1 MVERYALS
9 PMKELWD
16 QRTTL
21 EGWLEVELAV
31 MEAYEEIGMIPQG
44 VTNQVRKKAKIDLG
58 LFRELEKQT
67 DHEVIAFVK
76 MATRDMKEEARFFH
90 YGLTSSDVIDT
101 ALSLTLVRS
110 CDILLNEMKE
120 LLKVLWKLAVQHK
133 YTLTIGRTHGVHAEP
148 TTFGLKILNWY
159 AETKRNY
166 ERLIFAKEQISFGK
180 ISGAVG
186 NYANV
191 PPKIEELALSKLGL
205 KPTPVSSQIVNRD
218 HHGFLTMTLALIAA
232 GIERIATEIRHLQK
246 TEVLEAQEPFKE
258 GQKGSSAMPH
268 KQNPILCER
277 LCGLSRVMRS
287 FVSTAIENV
296 VLWHERDISHSS
308 AERYILPDA
317 TQTLHYMLVKT
328 KYLLENLVV
337 YKDRMLKNIQLTHG
351 LVYSQR
357 LMLALIDKGLS
368 RNQAYDLVQSL
379 SLRCWQTGEDLKDL
393 VKKEVNVLQEKEI
406 DSIFEPTYYLK
417 YVDEIYKRFQGECV
431 QSTTHD

>member
-1 MVERYALS
+1 MERYALS

-21 EGWLEVELAV
+21 ERWLEVELAV
-31 MEAYEEIGMIPQG
+31 MQAYEEFGIIPPKI
-44 VTNQVRKKAKIDLG
+44 TDRARKNAVIDLK
-58 LFRELEKQT
+58 LFNEYERQT

-76 MATRDMKEEARFFH
+76 MATSKMGEEARFFH

-101 ALSLTLVRS
+101 ALSLTLTKA
-110 CDILLNEMKE
+110 CEILLNQMKE
-120 LLKVLWKLAVQHK
+120 LLKALWKMALEHK

-148 TTFGLKILNWY
+148 TTFGLKVLNWY

-166 ERLIFAKEQISFGK
+166 ERLLFAKEQINFGK

-191 PPKIEELALSKLGL
+191 PPEIEKSALEKLGL

-218 HHGFLTMTLALIAA
+218 HHAFFVMTLALIAS
-232 GIERIATEIRHLQK
+232 GIERMATEIRHLQK

-277 LCGLSRVMRS
+277 LCGLSRIMRS
-287 FVSTAIENV
+287 FVNTAIENNI
-296 VLWHERDISHSS
+296 LWHERDISHSS

-317 TQTLHYMLVKT
+317 TQTLYYMLVKA
-328 KYLLENLVV
+328 KYLIENLVV
-337 YKDRMLKNIQLTHG
+337 YKDNMMRNINITNG
-351 LVYSQR
+351 LIYSQR
-357 LMLALIDKGLS
+357 LMLALINKGLS
-368 RNQAYDLVQSL
+368 RNEAYDLVQSL
-379 SLRCWQTGEDLKDL
+379 SLKCWQTKENLKDL
-393 VKKEVNVLQEKEI
+393 AKSNLKILKEEEI
-406 DSIFEPTYYLK
+406 ESIFDPNYYSRH
-417 YVDEIYKRFQGECV
+417 VDEIYKRFEQEYV
-431 QSTTHD
+431 

>member
-1 MVERYALS
+1 MERYALS

-21 EGWLEVELAV
+21 ERWLEVELAV
-31 MEAYEEIGMIPQG
+31 MQAYEEIGVIPQG
-44 VTNQVRKKAKIDLG
+44 ITRKAKENAKIDLN

-76 MATRDMKEEARFFH
+76 MATKNMAEEARFFH
-90 YGLTSSDVIDT
+90 YGLTSSDIIDT
-101 ALSLTLVRS
+101 ALSLTLVKA
-110 CDILLNEMKE
+110 CDILLSQMKE
-120 LLKVLWKLAVQHK
+120 LLRILWKVAVEHK
-133 YTLTIGRTHGVHAEP
+133 YTVTIGRTHGVHAEP
-148 TTFGLKILNWY
+148 TTFGLKVLNWY
-159 AETKRNY
+159 AEMKRNY
-166 ERLIFAKEQISFGK
+166 ERLTFSREQISFGK

-191 PPKIEELALSKLGL
+191 PPKVEELALSKLGL
-205 KPTPVSSQIVNRD
+205 KPAPVSSQIVNRD
-218 HHGFLTMTLALIAA
+218 HHAYLIMNLALVAA

-287 FVSTAIENV
+287 FVSVALENIT
-296 VLWHERDISHSS
+296 LWHERDISHSS

-317 TQTLHYMLVKT
+317 TQTLHYMLVKS

-337 YKDRMLKNIQLTHG
+337 YKERMQKNLEITNG

-357 LMLALIDKGLS
+357 LMLALIDKGLT
-368 RNQAYDLVQSL
+368 RNEAYDLVQSL
-379 SLRCWQTGEDLKDL
+379 SLKCWQTNEHLKDL
-393 VKKEVNVLQEKEI
+393 VKKNVNLLQDEEI
-406 DSIFEPTYYLK
+406 NSIFEPSYYLK
-417 YVDEIYKRFQGECV
+417 YVDEIYERFQGECV
-431 QSTTHD
+431 L

>member
-16 QRTTL
+16 QKTIL
-21 EGWLEVELAV
+21 EKWLKVELAV
-31 MEAYEEIGMIPQG
+31 MEAYEELGMIPQG
-44 VTNQVRKKAKIDLG
+44 TTDLAKQNSVIDLK
-58 LFRELEKQT
+58 LFSEYEKQT

-76 MATRDMKEEARFFH
+76 MATSKMGPEAKFFH
-90 YGLTSSDVIDT
+90 YGLTSSDIIDT
-101 ALSLTLVRS
+101 ALSLTLVEA
-110 CDILLNEMKE
+110 CDLLIEQMKE
-120 LLKVLWKLAVQHK
+120 LLKVLWKLALEHK
-133 YTLTIGRTHGVHAEP
+133 QTITIGRTHGVHAEP

-159 AETKRNY
+159 AESKRNY
-166 ERLIFAKEQISFGK
+166 ERLIFAREQIRFGK

-191 PPKIEELALSKLGL
+191 PPRIEKLSLEKLGL

-218 HHGFLTMTLALIAA
+218 HHAFFVMTLALIAS

-277 LCGLSRVMRS
+277 LCGLSRMMRS
-287 FVSTAIENV
+287 FVPAAIENNI
-296 VLWHERDISHSS
+296 LWHERDISHSS

-317 TQTLHYMLVKT
+317 TQTLYYMLVKS

-337 YKDRMLKNIQLTHG
+337 YKDNMIKNIEITHG
-351 LVYSQR
+351 LIYSQR

-368 RNQAYDLVQSL
+368 RNEAYDLVQSL
-379 SLRCWQTGEDLKDL
+379 SLKCWQTKADLKSL
-393 VKKEVNVLQEKEI
+393 AKENLKILTHEEI
-406 DSIFEPTYYLK
+406 ESVFDPNSYLK
-417 YVDEIYKRFQGECV
+417 YVDEIYKRFEGECI
-431 QSTTHD
+431 Q

>member
-21 EGWLEVELAV
+21 ERWLEVELAV
-31 MEAYEEIGMIPQG
+31 MQAYEEIGVIPQG
-44 VTNQVRKKAKIDLG
+44 ITRKAKENAKIDLN

-76 MATRDMKEEARFFH
+76 MATKNMAEEARFFH
-90 YGLTSSDVIDT
+90 YGLTSSDIIDT
-101 ALSLTLVRS
+101 ALSLTLVKA
-110 CDILLNEMKE
+110 CDILLSQMKE
-120 LLKVLWKLAVQHK
+120 LLRILWKVAVEHK
-133 YTLTIGRTHGVHAEP
+133 YTVTIGRTHGVHAEP
-148 TTFGLKILNWY
+148 TTFGLKVLNWY
-159 AETKRNY
+159 AEMKRNY
-166 ERLIFAKEQISFGK
+166 ERLTFSREQISFGK

-191 PPKIEELALSKLGL
+191 PPKVEELALSKLGL
-205 KPTPVSSQIVNRD
+205 KPAPVSSQIVNRD
-218 HHGFLTMTLALIAA
+218 HHAYLIMNLALVAA

-287 FVSTAIENV
+287 FVSVALENIT
-296 VLWHERDISHSS
+296 LWHERDISHSS

-317 TQTLHYMLVKT
+317 TQTLHYMLVKS

-337 YKDRMLKNIQLTHG
+337 YKERMQKNLEITNG

-357 LMLALIDKGLS
+357 LMLALIDKGLT
-368 RNQAYDLVQSL
+368 RNEAYDLVQSL
-379 SLRCWQTGEDLKDL
+379 SLKCWQTNEHLKDL
-393 VKKEVNVLQEKEI
+393 VKKNVNLLQDEEI
-406 DSIFEPTYYLK
+406 NSIFEPSYYLK
-417 YVDEIYKRFQGECV
+417 YVDEIYERFQGECV
-431 QSTTHD
+431 L

>member
-21 EGWLEVELAV
+21 EKWLKVELAV
-31 MEAYEEIGMIPQG
+31 MEAYEEIGVIPQG
-44 VTNQVRKKAKIDLG
+44 TTNQAKQNAVIDLK
-58 LFRELEKQT
+58 LFNEYEKQT

-76 MATRDMKEEARFFH
+76 MTTSRMGPEARFFH

-101 ALSLTLVRS
+101 ALSITLVES
-110 CDILLNEMKE
+110 CDILLEQMKG
-120 LLKVLWKLAVQHK
+120 LLKILWKLALEHK
-133 YTLTIGRTHGVHAEP
+133 RTLTIGRTHGVHAEP
-148 TTFGLKILNWY
+148 TTFGLKVLNWY
-159 AETKRNY
+159 AEAKRNY
-166 ERLIFAKEQISFGK
+166 ERLLFAREQINFGK

-191 PPKIEELALSKLGL
+191 PPKVEKLALEKLGL

-218 HHGFLTMTLALIAA
+218 HHVFFIMTLALIAS

-246 TEVLEAQEPFKE
+246 TEVLEVQEPFKE

-277 LCGLSRVMRS
+277 LCGLSRIMRS
-287 FVSTAIENV
+287 FVPVAIENNI
-296 VLWHERDISHSS
+296 LWHERDISHSS

-317 TQTLHYMLVKT
+317 TQTLYYMLVKS

-337 YKDRMLKNIQLTHG
+337 YKENMIKNIDITHG
-351 LVYSQR
+351 LIYSQR
-357 LMLALIDKGLS
+357 LMLTLIDKGLS
-368 RNQAYDLVQSL
+368 RNEAYDLVQFL
-379 SLRCWQTGEDLKDL
+379 SLKCWQTKQDLKNLAKSKLKTLTD
-393 VKKEVNVLQEKEI
+393 EEI
-406 DSIFEPTYYLK
+406 ESIFDPNYYLQH
-417 YVDEIYKRFQGECV
+417 VDEIYKRFEGECI
-431 QSTTHD
+431 Q

>member
-1 MVERYALS
+1 VVERYALS

-21 EGWLEVELAV
+21 ERWLEVELAV
-31 MEAYEEIGMIPQG
+31 MQAYEEIGMIPQG
-44 VTNQVRKKAKIDLG
+44 ATDQARKNAKIDFE
-58 LFRELEKQT
+58 LFKELEKET

-76 MATRDMKEEARFFH
+76 MATRNMKEEARFFH

-101 ALSLTLVRS
+101 ALSLTLVKA
-110 CDILLNEMKE
+110 CDILLDEMRK
-120 LLKVLWKLAVQHK
+120 LLKVLWELAVQHK

-148 TTFGLKILNWY
+148 TTFGLKVLNWY
-159 AETKRNY
+159 AETQRNY
-166 ERLIFAKEQISFGK
+166 ERLSFAKEQISFGK

-191 PPKIEELALSKLGL
+191 PPEIEEFALSKLGL
-205 KPTPVSSQIVNRD
+205 KPAPVSSQIVNRD
-218 HHGFLTMTLALIAA
+218 HHGFLTMNLALIAA

-277 LCGLSRVMRS
+277 LCGLSRIMRS
-287 FVSTAIENV
+287 FVSTAIENI

-337 YKDRMLKNIQLTHG
+337 YKDKMLKNIHLTHG

-393 VKKEVNVLQEKEI
+393 VKKEVSILQEEA
-406 DSIFEPTYYLK
+406 DSIFEPSYYLK
-417 YVDEIYKRFQGECV
+417 YVDEIYKRFQGECS
-431 QSTTHD
+431 Q